1 MKVAEGKA
9 RRHEKISC
17 IGKQKLTP
25 VAGHGYYSQIAMVS
39 LRAGF
44 SPLFVCRQ
52 ASRSVLSATRETAAK
67 VVVRQDGSSL

>member
-1 MKVAEGKA
+1 
-9 RRHEKISC
+9 
-17 IGKQKLTP
+17 
-25 VAGHGYYSQIAMVS
+25 MVS

-67 VVVRQDGSSL
+67 VVVRQDGSSFFLSSDRT